1 MLTKNQKKVLRLL
14 AVSYHRD
21 YSINEIARMVG
32 ISPNGAYKILK
43 TFEKEGILGVRA
55 IAHIKSYRLLFENEH
70 TVRLLAL
77 AFSDRP
83 EGRAALRSQD
93 LQRLKSVTKACVIF
107 GSYITK
113 KANPEDLDVLFVL
126 DKENFAQYQKQLTVV
141 QDITPVKIH
150 DVIQTTE
157 DLHQNLRKYDPI
169 VIDSLRGGVVLWG
182 TDIVVQV
189 IMDAYR

>member
-1 MLTKNQKKVLRLL
+1 
-14 AVSYHRD
+14 
-21 YSINEIARMVG
+21 MVG

-43 TFEKEGILGVRA
+43 TFEKEGILEARA

-70 TVRLLAL
+70 TARLLAL
-77 AFSDRP
+77 AFSDRL

-113 KANPEDLDVLFVL
+113 KTKPEDLDVLFVL
-126 DKENFAQYQKQLTVV
+126 DKENFSQYKKQLASV
-141 QDITPVKIH
+141 QDITPVRIH
-150 DVIQTTE
+150 DVIQTIE
-157 DLHQNLRKYDPI
+157 DLHQNLLKHDLI
-169 VIDSLRGGVVLWG
+169 VIDSLREGVVLWG
-182 TDIVVQV
+182 IDIVVRV